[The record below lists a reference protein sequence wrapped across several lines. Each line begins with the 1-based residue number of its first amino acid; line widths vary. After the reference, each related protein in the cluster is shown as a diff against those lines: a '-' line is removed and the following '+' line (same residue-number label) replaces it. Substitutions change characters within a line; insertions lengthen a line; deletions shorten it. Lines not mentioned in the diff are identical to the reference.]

1 MIERGYPKAL
11 QALAAHIHQP
21 QLPDLLRRFLHEEVN
36 GLPDGDAPAVPIDAC
51 PIFEGRITVHHSAI
65 ARFYAPSDLGG
76 AGGMYRE
83 RIRSNPNWHGYAR
96 RDTVLVDVGAAVMHG
111 LVIGRVL
118 LFFSFVYMDHI
129 FECALV
135 NWLVPVNDT
144 PDPDTGMWVV
154 ELERQPYAAPTLAII
169 PVDSIARAAHLIG
182 VYGTAALPE
191 DFHFSDSLDAF
202 NTYFVNPYADH
213 HMHEFLS

>member
-1 MIERGYPKAL
+1 
-11 QALAAHIHQP
+11 
-21 QLPDLLRRFLHEEVN
+21 
-36 GLPDGDAPAVPIDAC
+36 
-51 PIFEGRITVHHSAI
+51 
-65 ARFYAPSDLGG
+65 
-76 AGGMYRE
+76 
-83 RIRSNPNWHGYAR
+83 
-96 RDTVLVDVGAAVMHG
+96 VLVDAGAAVMRG

-118 LFFSFVYMDHI
+118 LFFSFTFAERS

-135 NWLVPVNDT
+135 NWLVPVGDA

-154 ELERQPYAAPTLAII
+154 ELERCRRVPTLAII
-169 PVDSIARAAHLIG
+169 PVDSIARGAHLIG